1 MRRRRTEVR
10 WIRGGH
16 RLAAALILAA
26 GILPASAPS
35 VAVAQGAQPA
45 PVRVWQDTL
54 TIPTYE
60 VAAPDPNP
68 PFDFFDRGPIDYPYT
83 LLTNLTDKRVKRGW
97 RTLNLENEYLRCTVL
112 PDLGGHLYRCTD
124 KVNGAEMFYD
134 NASIKFARIAYRG
147 AWAALGVE
155 FNFPVSHNW
164 VTVSPVD
171 FATGKGADGSAWI
184 EVANT
189 DRVTGMRWQVTLTL
203 RPGRA
208 VLEQRT
214 TLSNPTGVR
223 HRFYWWTNAGVRVWD
238 DSRIIY
244 PMKYTAGH
252 GFSDIDSWPVN
263 RAGLDLSVV
272 QNQTAGAVSRFA
284 YGTREPFM
292 AVYHPHTHA
301 GVVHYASPADLP
313 AKKIWSWGVTPEGLG
328 WRTVLSDDSSA
339 YVEIQAGLF
348 RNQETYGFLN
358 PQETVSFTEYW
369 LPIRDLGGLARATP
383 DAALNLTRSSDG
395 AVLAVALN
403 VTRALP
409 GATVALS
416 DSSGQVAADHP
427 SLSPATTYTQRF
439 TGLTPADKYTVTLR
453 DAAGGVVLRQTEGRY
468 DFVPDSGI
476 RIGPVAAYQYPPPAG
491 RSDGDFA
498 ALGEEQES
506 QGQLLDALAT
516 YREGLARFPRS
527 LALSRAA
534 GIVEVEL
541 KQYAAALPHLT
552 YALSRVTTDHE
563 AWYYA
568 GVADLALSRDADA
581 RDALEQ
587 ARAYGAFR
595 RSATVQL
602 ARLAAL
608 QGQFAEALGLLE
620 PLVAETPSPGRLG
633 AIESALLRSR
643 GRTDDARRRLAGWL
657 AADPANSFLRYEAT
671 RLGADD
677 PTLEFHLAAD
687 PERILDI
694 AAEYMRFGLFAD
706 AYQLLSHGIWPSG
719 SEVVTEPGMR
729 PPGAYPLIAYYRAY
743 CAYALGLDGSTD
755 LQEGALM
762 PTLYV
767 FPSRAESFDVLRAAL
782 AVHPRDATAR
792 FLLGSLLMSAGL
804 PDSAMVEWDAAAR
817 LNPRIPTLQRD
828 LALTILKTGGP
839 VDSAIALLTE
849 ATHVDSLNVEVYLD
863 LVDAMRT
870 AARSADERAA
880 VLLAYPKKA
889 PVSPALAFTTARTL
903 AEADRFDDAD
913 RELGGR
919 FFSRAEGG
927 EDVRGV
933 YLELRI
939 ARARWMAGRGDC
951 RGALNVLDHLA
962 DRVRSFD
969 FTREGLQAL
978 VDAPPVKDSAQAV
991 RSSCAA
997 GR

>member
-1 MRRRRTEVR
+1 MAGAR
-10 WIRGGH
+10 
-16 RLAAALILAA
+16 RLALVGALAA
-26 GILPASAPS
+26 VPGIALAQTTGPAAP
-35 VAVAQGAQPA
+35 A
-45 PVRVWQDTL
+45 RVWQDTM

-60 VAAPDPNP
+60 VGAPDPNP
-68 PFDFFDRGPIDYPYT
+68 PFDFFERGPVNYPYT
-83 LLTNLTDKRVKRGW
+83 LLTNLTDHRVKRVW

-124 KVNGAEMFYD
+124 KVNGAEMFYA
-134 NASIKFARIAYRG
+134 NSSIKFARIAYRG

-164 VTVSPVD
+164 MTVSPVD
-171 FATGKGADGSAWI
+171 YATGTGADGSAWVQ
-184 EVANT
+184 VANT

-214 TLSNPTGVR
+214 TLSNPSDVR

-238 DSRIIY
+238 DSHILY

-252 GFSDIDSWPVN
+252 GMSDIDTWPVN

-272 QNQTAGAVSRFA
+272 KNQTAGPVSRFA
-284 YGTREPFM
+284 YGSREPFM
-292 AVYHPHTHA
+292 AVYHPHTQA
-301 GVVHYASPADLP
+301 GVVHYSAPTDLP
-313 AKKIWSWGVTPEGLG
+313 GKKIWSWGVTPDGLA
-328 WRTVLSDDSSA
+328 WRSVLSDDSSA

-358 PQETVSFTEYW
+358 PHETASFTEYW
-369 LPIRDLGGLARATP
+369 LPIRDLGGLARADP

-395 AVLAVALN
+395 TVLTVALN
-403 VTRALP
+403 VTTALP
-409 GATVALS
+409 RATVSIA
-416 DSSGQVAADHP
+416 DSSAEVAADHP

-439 TGLTPADKYTVTLR
+439 TGLTAADRYTLTLR
-453 DAAGGVVLRQTEGRY
+453 DSAGGVVLRHTEGRY
-468 DFVPDSGI
+468 DLVPDSEI
-476 RIGPVAAYQYPPPAG
+476 RTGPVAGYQYPPPQT

-506 QGQLLDALAT
+506 QGRLLDALAT
-516 YREGLARFPRS
+516 YRDGLTRFPQS
-527 LALSRAA
+527 LALNRAA
-534 GIVEVEL
+534 GILEVGL
-541 KQYAAALPHLT
+541 KHYAAAVPHLT

-568 GVADLALSRDADA
+568 GLAYLELSQDAHA
-581 RDALEQ
+581 RDALEH

-595 RSATVQL
+595 VSATIQL

-608 QGQFAEALGLLE
+608 QGGYAEALDLLE
-620 PLVAETPSPGRLG
+620 PVVAETGSPGRLG

-643 GRTDDARRRLAGWL
+643 GRRDEARRRLAGWL
-657 AADPANSFLRYEAT
+657 AADPSNSFLRYEAT

-694 AAEYMRFGLFAD
+694 AVEYMRFGLYAD
-706 AYQLLSHGIWPSG
+706 AYQLLSHDIWPSG

-755 LQEGALM
+755 LQEGSLM

-767 FPSRAESFDVLRAAL
+767 FPSRPESFNVLRAAL

-804 PDSAMVEWDAAAR
+804 PDSAMVEWEAAAR
-817 LNPRIPTLQRD
+817 LNPRIPTLQRN

-863 LVDAMRT
+863 LVDAMRR
-870 AARSADERAA
+870 AGRSADERAA
-880 VLLAYPKKA
+880 VLLAYPKRA
-889 PVSPALAFTTARTL
+889 PVPPALAFTTARTL
-903 AEADRFDDAD
+903 AEAARFDDAE
-913 RELGGR
+913 RQLRGR

-927 EDVRGV
+927 EDVRQV

-939 ARARWMAGRGDC
+939 ARARWLAAHARC
-951 RGALNVLDHLA
+951 SEALRVLDHLA
-962 DRVRSFD
+962 DRVRSLD
-969 FTREGLQAL
+969 FTREGLQPL
-978 VDAPPVKDSAQAV
+978 VDAPPVRDSAQAV
-991 RSSCAA
+991 RASCGG